1 MEPVTRFDLTREEYL
16 ALEPVEFRARFRE
29 RVHHTLEIQ
38 TYAAMHSGK
47 QLSESQTNRVKA
59 LIQIWEEKG
68 LPKDT
73 ADYQWAA
80 ELVCFAEQSQAGKK
94 VDLSRFAPRK
104 PSEADV
110 QAFEAI
116 LYERRSVRHWTD
128 QDVPDEIIDKL
139 MQAGLWAAHSC
150 NLQSIRYLV
159 VREKNDPGLFA
170 GSDIPGG
177 PVHVVLLQDMR
188 VYNANPR
195 NPVRNRLLDCGAAA
209 QNIVLAAHAY
219 GLGGCWLTFTDKMI
233 ERLNAHF
240 NIPEDIK
247 IVTYVDVGYPDQT
260 PSAPRRLTLSE
271 MIFARI

>member
-1 MEPVTRFDLTREEYL
+1 MEPVRMDLTTEEYL

-38 TYAAMHSGK
+38 TYAAIDSGK
-47 QLSESQTNRVKA
+47 RLSESQTNKVKG
-59 LIQIWEEKG
+59 LMQIWEEKG
-68 LPKDT
+68 LPKD
-73 ADYQWAA
+73 APDYQWAA
-80 ELVCFAEQSQAGKK
+80 ELVCFAELCQAEKK
-94 VDLSRFAPRK
+94 VDLTRFTPK
-104 PSEADV
+104 KLSEADV

-128 QDVPDEIIDKL
+128 QEVPEHIIDKL
-139 MQAGLWAAHSC
+139 MEAGLWAAHSC

-159 VREKNDPGLFA
+159 VREKNEPGLFL

-177 PVHVVLLQDMR
+177 PVHVVLLQDER

-233 ERLNAHF
+233 ERLRNRF
-240 NIPEDIK
+240 NIPEHTK
-247 IVTYVDVGYPDQT
+247 IVTYVDVGYPNQT

-271 MIFARI
+271 MVFARL